1 MFYMTIIFG
10 CLGCLYFVLMH
21 VEIQFINN
29 SSITITSPI
38 MLFHLFIF
46 ISMFVITDKFA
57 VICVAKHFM
66 QPETFFFSIRRY
78 M

>member
-1 MFYMTIIFG
+1 MSLFCSYAHLDTIF
-10 CLGCLYFVLMH
+10 
-21 VEIQFINN
+21 NN

-46 ISMFVITDKFA
+46 ISMFVTTDKFA

-66 QPETFFFSIRRY
+66 QPKT
-78 M
+78 